1 LNGAITE
8 PSAMN
13 PFGSPGVSGIDWNRE
28 TMPGFCCDAGVGVL
42 GVMPQSYC
50 GCAIDYHPRPMAGG
64 EITQNRIPFTRSL
77 AGRLLLLGILPASAL
92 MAAVL
97 AWGAW
102 DRFHSLE
109 VMAEDELLREAI
121 YAAAKIEESNARAMD
136 IARTVAAQ
144 QEGGLFGQRALT
156 VDLLRRTLAAN
167 QNVTAVSVCYEP
179 NADGNDAAA
188 VADAAVPREWID
200 DAGRFIPYPFRDWTK
215 GGAISVKRLVEYDT
229 GLYYDGVRRAFA
241 ETGKAETLV
250 TEPYLYDGQL
260 IVEQSHPIVI
270 DGRFKGIACADRS
283 LAAIEQIVRERA
295 AICGADA
302 YLISSRGRFIVATT
316 DAAGER
322 TATDRLQTTPVAES
336 QLASLVGPF
345 VREADADG
353 HVLNSTDPL
362 DGEELLATGVRIG
375 QGGWTLV
382 FTKPREVV
390 IAPIRADL
398 WRIGAFLFG
407 AVGLAAGL
415 VTWTAL
421 RMGRRLR
428 SAADAAN
435 RIAQGD
441 LCRDI
446 PSCSADDETGVLTRS
461 LQRMQSNLNALLT
474 GIKTAGVTLDSSALE
489 LGATSREQSQM
500 APRFGESTAQVA
512 AATRQIDATGRE
524 LAATMGEV
532 ERAAERTSGL
542 ADGTRANLVAVD
554 RTMRELA
561 DATRSISAK
570 LAAISERAAGIN
582 GVVTTIAKVADQ
594 TNLLSVNAAIE
605 AEKAGEQ
612 GRGFLVVAREIRRLA
627 DQTAG
632 ATLDIESMVR
642 EMQSAV
648 GAGVMEMD
656 RFSERVRRGVDE
668 VVASS
673 RQMASIIEEVGA
685 NTGRFSAVSTGMSS
699 QSQGAATISESMT
712 ALADAAKR
720 TVASAEEFGRTAA
733 ELQRAS
739 QRLRESVSGFTLRES
754 R

>member
-1 LNGAITE
+1 
-8 PSAMN
+8 
-13 PFGSPGVSGIDWNRE
+13 
-28 TMPGFCCDAGVGVL
+28 
-42 GVMPQSYC
+42 
-50 GCAIDYHPRPMAGG
+50 MAAG
-64 EITQNRIPFTRSL
+64 EIKSDRIPFSRSL

-102 DRFHSLE
+102 DKFHNLE
-109 VMAEDELLREAI
+109 VMAEDELLRQALFT
-121 YAAAKIEESNARAMD
+121 AAKIEESNARAMD
-136 IARTVAAQ
+136 ISRTAAAQ
-144 QEGGLFGQRALT
+144 QQGGLFGQRALT
-156 VDLLRRTLAAN
+156 VDLLRRTLEVN
-167 QNVTAVSVCYEP
+167 PNITAISICYEP
-179 NADGNDAAA
+179 NADGRDAASA
-188 VADAAVPREWID
+188 ADSATPREWID

-215 GGAISVKRLVEYDT
+215 GGAISVKRLADYDA
-229 GLYYDGVRRAFA
+229 GLYYEGVRRAFA
-241 ETGKAETLV
+241 ESGKAETLV

-270 DGRFKGIACADRS
+270 DGRFKGVVCTDRTLAS
-283 LAAIEQIVRERA
+283 LESMVRARA
-295 AICGADA
+295 KECGADA
-302 YLISSRGRFIVATT
+302 YLVSSRGRFIVATT
-316 DAAGER
+316 DHELGAASVASGEGELR
-322 TATDRLQTTPVAES
+322 TQVVAES
-336 QLASLVGPF
+336 RLAPLLAPF
-345 VREADADG
+345 VRDADADG
-353 HVLNSTDPL
+353 HVRDSVDPVAG
-362 DGEELLATGVRIG
+362 DDLLAAGVRIG
-375 QGGWTLV
+375 SGGWTLV

-398 WRIGAFLFG
+398 WRTGTLLFG
-407 AVGLAAGL
+407 AVIVAGGL
-415 VTWTAL
+415 VTWTSL
-421 RMGRRLR
+421 RIGRRLR
-428 SAADAAN
+428 VASVAAD
-435 RIAQGD
+435 RIAAGD
-441 LCRDI
+441 LCCDI
-446 PSCSADDETGVLTRS
+446 PACRSNDETGVLTRS
-461 LQRMQSNLNALLT
+461 LQRMQANLNALLM

-489 LGATSREQSQM
+489 LGATSREQAQM
-500 APRFGESTAQVA
+500 AHRFGESTAQIA

-524 LAATMGEV
+524 LTETIREV
-532 ERAAERTSGL
+532 EQAADRTSGL
-542 ADGTRANLVAVD
+542 ADGTRTNLVAVD

-561 DATRSISAK
+561 DATQSISTK

-656 RFSERVRRGVDE
+656 RFSEKVRRGVDE

-673 RQMASIIEEVGA
+673 RQMASIIEEVES
-685 NTGRFSAVSTGMSS
+685 NTDRFRTVSTGMGS
-699 QSQGAATISESMT
+699 QSQGAATISASMS

-720 TVASAEEFGRTAA
+720 TVASAEEFGRTAE

-739 QRLRESVSGFTLRES
+739 QRLRESVAGFSLRDG

>member
-1 LNGAITE
+1 
-8 PSAMN
+8 
-13 PFGSPGVSGIDWNRE
+13 
-28 TMPGFCCDAGVGVL
+28 
-42 GVMPQSYC
+42 
-50 GCAIDYHPRPMAGG
+50 MADG
-64 EITQNRIPFTRSL
+64 EIKSDRIPFSRSL

-102 DRFHSLE
+102 DKFQNLE
-109 VMAEDELLREAI
+109 LVAEDELLHHALFT
-121 YAAAKIEESNARAMD
+121 AAKIEESNARAMD
-136 IARTVAAQ
+136 LARTVAAQ

-156 VDLLRRTLAAN
+156 VDLLTRTLEAN
-167 QNVTAVSVCYEP
+167 ANVTAVYVAYEP
-179 NADGNDAAA
+179 DADGKDAAA
-188 VADAAVPREWID
+188 AAADPKGWMEPS
-200 DAGRFIPYPFRDWTK
+200 GRFIPYPFRDWTK
-215 GGAISVKRLVEYDT
+215 DNAIAVKPLVDYESS
-229 GLYYDGVRRAFA
+229 LYYDGVRRAFA
-241 ETGKAETLV
+241 EAGKPVTIV
-250 TEPYLYDGQL
+250 TEPYIYDGQL

-270 DGRFKGIACADRS
+270 GGKFRGIGATDRA
-283 LAAIEQIVRERA
+283 LASIESVVRERA
-295 AICGADA
+295 RECGAEA
-302 YLISSRGRFIVATT
+302 FLISTRGRLIVATT
-316 DAAGER
+316 DAEAAAASGSVSLEGQLR
-322 TATDRLQTTPVAES
+322 TQAVAES
-336 QLASLVGPF
+336 RLAPLLTPF
-345 VREADADG
+345 MRDADADG
-353 HVLNSTDPL
+353 HVLDSIDPIN
-362 DGEELLATGVRIG
+362 GEHLLAAGVQI
-375 QGGWTLV
+375 QSGGWTLV

-398 WRIGAFLFG
+398 WRTGSLLFG
-407 AVGLAAGL
+407 AVFLAGGL
-415 VTWTAL
+415 VTWTSI

-428 SAADAAN
+428 VAAYAAD
-435 RIAQGD
+435 RIAGGD
-441 LCRDI
+441 LSCEI
-446 PSCSADDETGVLTRS
+446 PACSSNDETGVLTRS
-461 LQRMQSNLNALLT
+461 LQRMQANLNALLT

-500 APRFGESTAQVA
+500 AHRFGESTAQIA
-512 AATRQIDATGRE
+512 SATRQIDATGRE
-524 LAATMGEV
+524 LASTMGEV
-532 ERAAERTSGL
+532 EQAAERTSGL
-542 ADGTRANLVAVD
+542 ADGTRTNLVAVD

-561 DATRSISAK
+561 DATQSISAK

-656 RFSERVRRGVDE
+656 RFSEKVRRGVDE

-673 RQMASIIEEVGA
+673 RQMASIIEEVEA
-685 NTGRFSAVSTGMSS
+685 NTDRFRSVSTGMSS
-699 QSQGAATISESMT
+699 QSQGAATISASMS

-720 TVASAEEFGRTAA
+720 TIASAEEFGRTAE

-739 QRLRESVSGFTLRES
+739 QRLRESVGGFSLRDG